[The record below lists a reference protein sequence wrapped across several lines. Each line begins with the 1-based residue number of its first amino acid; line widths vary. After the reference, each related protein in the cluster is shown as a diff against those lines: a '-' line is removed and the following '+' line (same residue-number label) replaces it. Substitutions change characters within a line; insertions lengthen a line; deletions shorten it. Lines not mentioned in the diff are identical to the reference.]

1 MKLRD
6 ACRLVD
12 FSDIFLVYAASCQDF
27 DATLR
32 LLVQFFEQID
42 AFEGRRLL
50 TRGQNAVETL

>member
-6 ACRLVD
+6 ARRLVD
-12 FSDIFLVYAASCQDF
+12 FSNIFLVYAATCQNF
-27 DATLR
+27 DATSG

-42 AFEGRRLL
+42 TFEGRRLL